1 MCTPSLEN
9 SASSFYRGYSRHAKE
24 KATLTAETDSAKSRS
39 EQLES
44 EKNNLGARLASAMA
58 DYERAVKEKLT
69 EVAGLQAQLSLARRE
84 GSGVEMGKEV
94 ERLKGEVR
102 NMGRQLEEEREG
114 RRRAEL
120 KAEQLKVD
128 LGGMEVLVNNGNTGN
143 DDSMVQLGL
152 SGAAE
157 VAGTN
162 SSSLR
167 IREELH
173 RSLVTARFFPLA

>member
-1 MCTPSLEN
+1 M
-9 SASSFYRGYSRHAKE
+9 
-24 KATLTAETDSAKSRS
+24 
-39 EQLES
+39 
-44 EKNNLGARLASAMA
+44 GARLASAMA

-173 RSLVTARFFPLA
+173 RSLVTRDFNFPSCVISICLNCSGGKSHEKGGNFQVGDRLCQPGEAAEGERI

>member
-1 MCTPSLEN
+1 M
-9 SASSFYRGYSRHAKE
+9 
-24 KATLTAETDSAKSRS
+24 
-39 EQLES
+39 
-44 EKNNLGARLASAMA
+44 GARLASAMA

-157 VAGTN
+157 VAGN

-173 RSLVTARFFPLA
+173 RSLVTRDFSLLRHLYMSQLFRWEIARKGRKFPSWRLPVPAWRSSLGRKNLRCFVCI

>member
-1 MCTPSLEN
+1 
-9 SASSFYRGYSRHAKE
+9 
-24 KATLTAETDSAKSRS
+24 
-39 EQLES
+39 
-44 EKNNLGARLASAMA
+44 MA
-58 DYERAVKEKLT
+58 DYERAVKEKLA
-69 EVAGLQAQLSLARRE
+69 EVAGLQAQLSRARTE

-128 LGGMEVLVNNGNTGN
+128 FSGMEVLVNNGNTGN

-173 RSLVTARFFPLA
+173 RSLVTLDFSLLHDLYISLICSGGKSHEKGRNFQVGDRLCQPGEAAEGERI